1 MSNTDS
7 FIEEV
12 TEEVRRE
19 RLYKMFRRYG
29 WIGITAVVLL
39 VGGAAWN
46 EWNKAQ
52 KAAEAQAL
60 GDAILVA
67 AEARDTAAL
76 DAIDV
81 DGEAAAVLG
90 FLAAAENYAQEDA
103 DGAMTRLQAIAD
115 NTTLPLAFRDLA
127 GIKHALIGAET
138 LTIDERTDIL
148 TPLAAAG
155 APYRAVAMEQLAL
168 LKVEAGDTAAAIE
181 ELIVLLSLDEATQ
194 GLRQRAAQLIV
205 ALGGEPIVQVN

>member
-90 FLAAAENYAQEDA
+90 FLAAAEN
-103 DGAMTRLQAIAD
+103 
-115 NTTLPLAFRDLA
+115 
-127 GIKHALIGAET
+127 
-138 LTIDERTDIL
+138 
-148 TPLAAAG
+148 
-155 APYRAVAMEQLAL
+155 
-168 LKVEAGDTAAAIE
+168 
-181 ELIVLLSLDEATQ
+181 LSL
-194 GLRQRAAQLIV
+194 IH
-205 ALGGEPIVQVN
+205 I